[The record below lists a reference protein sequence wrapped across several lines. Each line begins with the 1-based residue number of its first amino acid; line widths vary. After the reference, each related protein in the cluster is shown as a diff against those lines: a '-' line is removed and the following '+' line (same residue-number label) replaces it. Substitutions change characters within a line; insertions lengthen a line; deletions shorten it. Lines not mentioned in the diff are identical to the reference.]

1 MTEITKKR
9 LYIAAV
15 ILFLI
20 FSFLVGWYIGM
31 PMVRL
36 AGEPERFR
44 SWVDSSGVSGRILFV
59 GMVFLQVM
67 VALIPGEPLEL
78 AAGYAFGAV
87 EGTIL
92 AMAGILLGSLCVFL
106 LVRRFGVGLVET
118 FFPEREM
125 NRLRFLRN
133 NRKVKILTFILM
145 TIPGTPKD
153 LLSYFA
159 GLTPLTLKQ
168 WMQIVAV
175 SRIPSL
181 LTSTISGA
189 AAGERNYLL
198 SGVTLGL
205 TAFMSIA
212 GILYYRKLCKEQGNE

>member
-1 MTEITKKR
+1 MEAFKQVHRLIQQGLQDGAYPCAALAVGIGRNIYRKDTYGNCTENTLFDMASVSKILCPTMIAFRFMEEGLLR
-9 LYIAAV
+9 LY
-15 ILFLI
+15 
-20 FSFLVGWYIGM
+20 
-31 PMVRL
+31 
-36 AGEPERFR
+36 
-44 SWVDSSGVSGRILFV
+44 D
-59 GMVFLQVM
+59 
-67 VALIPGEPLEL
+67 
-78 AAGYAFGAV
+78 
-87 EGTIL
+87 T
-92 AMAGILLGSLCVFL
+92 
-106 LVRRFGVGLVET
+106 VET

-189 AAGERNYLL
+189 AAGEQNYLL

-212 GILYYRKLCKEQGNE
+212 GILYYRKLCREQGNE